1 MNNEFVKTLQSAIRD
16 NRSRGSVGEFLTD
29 KILPGSKLLAVS
41 AYFTIYAYEALK
53 DHLNQIE
60 HLHFLFG
67 EPRFI
72 KSLDPNKTDKKSF
85 KIEDEEIK
93 LSNRLEQNR
102 IAKECAEWIKQKV
115 QIKSIKHSN
124 LLHGKLYHIDN
135 NGVEEAIMGSSNFT
149 VKGLGL
155 ATNNNIELNLEVDS
169 KRDRNDLKDWF
180 CEIWNNDEIV
190 EDVKDEV
197 LAYLEQ
203 LYTNHCPE
211 FIYYKTL
218 YHIFERFLED
228 QSREGLLTERTQLTE
243 TEIWKTLF
251 EFQKDGVKGAIN
263 KILAHNGC
271 IIADSVGL
279 GKTFEALAVI
289 KYFELLN
296 DRVLVLCPKKLRE
309 NWIIYRHQ
317 NNILNPFPNDRFRY
331 DVFSHT
337 DLSRESGESGGIEL
351 SNINWG
357 NYDLV
362 VIDES
367 HNFRNNTKGR
377 RDEDNNIIRKSRYE
391 RLMDDI
397 IKKGIKTKV
406 LLISATPVNI
416 NLRDLRNQIYFI
428 TEDKDYAFKQSMGIH
443 NLKETIAV
451 AQREFTHWADHKKN
465 PERNVKDL
473 LEKLPSSF
481 FKLLDELT
489 IARSRKHIQTYYKE
503 EMNKIGSFPER
514 VKPVSIFPQID
525 TKGRFMSYDKLND
538 EISNYQLSLFNPS
551 KYVKDEY
558 KYFYEE
564 KAGTKKTTQL
574 SLFPFTQSE
583 REHYLIGM
591 MKVNFMKRL
600 ESSIES
606 FEITM
611 NRTISKIEDLER
623 KIGRFKQYQGEN
635 PELDFDDLNINDVED
650 EELQESMEVGKKF
663 TYHLAHLK
671 LDEWLRDLQKDKEQ
685 LSILHSTAQ
694 SISTERDAKLKELKE
709 LIEKKVKSFTLTK
722 DGKPNKKVLVFT
734 AFADTAE
741 YLYDALKDWVSSELK
756 VHIALVTGGAS
767 NCRTTFMLKGYKA
780 QTEFNHILT
789 NFSPVSKKRNKIPS
803 MPQDDEIDILIAT
816 DCISE
821 GQNLQDCDYL
831 VNYDIHWNPVK
842 IIQRFG
848 RIDRI
853 GSINE
858 AVQLVNFWPTDDLN
872 KYINLKNRV
881 EARMALVDIAATTE
895 DNILNTEA
903 IRELIKDDLK
913 YRDKQLLRL
922 KDEVLDL
929 EDLGESVTLNEFTL
943 DDFRIE
949 LSKYIEA
956 NRKVL
961 EDAPL
966 GLYAVVPSP
975 SGENAHHAD
984 YSRLEKATKDLIGK
998 GVVFCL
1004 KQEGDGSGCE
1014 KVNPLQPYFL
1024 VYVRDDGVV
1033 RYTFTQPKQ
1042 ILDMYRLLCS
1052 GKTSPYETLCRLFD
1066 EQTDNGNNMKH
1077 YNELLKNTVD
1087 AIVNTFK
1094 KKTIHHLLSGRNA
1107 ILPDQQSQVSETTDF
1122 ELITWL
1128 VIK

>member
-1 MNNEFVKTLQSAIRD
+1 MNKEFIKTLQSAIRD
-16 NRSRGSVGEFLTD
+16 NRNRGTVGEFLTD

-53 DHLNQIE
+53 YHLSQIE

-228 QSREGLLTERTQLTE
+228 LSREGLLTERTQITE

-443 NLKETIAV
+443 SLKETIAV

-481 FKLLDELT
+481 FKLLVDATLKKVATVLSEEKGLSPAIRSVVELLVLLIT
-489 IARSRKHIQTYYKE
+489 LLVSRLNLDSRNSSKPPSSDPNRTKVSRAKGDKKAGGQTRPHENGERPY
-503 EMNKIGSFPER
+503 GS
-514 VKPVSIFPQID
+514 
-525 TKGRFMSYDKLND
+525 
-538 EISNYQLSLFNPS
+538 NPS
-551 KYVKDEY
+551 K
-558 KYFYEE
+558 
-564 KAGTKKTTQL
+564 
-574 SLFPFTQSE
+574 
-583 REHYLIGM
+583 
-591 MKVNFMKRL
+591 
-600 ESSIES
+600 
-606 FEITM
+606 
-611 NRTISKIEDLER
+611 
-623 KIGRFKQYQGEN
+623 
-635 PELDFDDLNINDVED
+635 
-650 EELQESMEVGKKF
+650 
-663 TYHLAHLK
+663 
-671 LDEWLRDLQKDKEQ
+671 
-685 LSILHSTAQ
+685 
-694 SISTERDAKLKELKE
+694 
-709 LIEKKVKSFTLTK
+709 
-722 DGKPNKKVLVFT
+722 
-734 AFADTAE
+734 
-741 YLYDALKDWVSSELK
+741 
-756 VHIALVTGGAS
+756 
-767 NCRTTFMLKGYKA
+767 
-780 QTEFNHILT
+780 
-789 NFSPVSKKRNKIPS
+789 
-803 MPQDDEIDILIAT
+803 
-816 DCISE
+816 
-821 GQNLQDCDYL
+821 
-831 VNYDIHWNPVK
+831 
-842 IIQRFG
+842 
-848 RIDRI
+848 
-853 GSINE
+853 
-858 AVQLVNFWPTDDLN
+858 
-872 KYINLKNRV
+872 
-881 EARMALVDIAATTE
+881 
-895 DNILNTEA
+895 
-903 IRELIKDDLK
+903 
-913 YRDKQLLRL
+913 
-922 KDEVLDL
+922 
-929 EDLGESVTLNEFTL
+929 
-943 DDFRIE
+943 
-949 LSKYIEA
+949 
-956 NRKVL
+956 
-961 EDAPL
+961 
-966 GLYAVVPSP
+966 
-975 SGENAHHAD
+975 
-984 YSRLEKATKDLIGK
+984 SR
-998 GVVFCL
+998 
-1004 KQEGDGSGCE
+1004 
-1014 KVNPLQPYFL
+1014 
-1024 VYVRDDGVV
+1024 
-1033 RYTFTQPKQ
+1033 
-1042 ILDMYRLLCS
+1042 
-1052 GKTSPYETLCRLFD
+1052 
-1066 EQTDNGNNMKH
+1066 
-1077 YNELLKNTVD
+1077 
-1087 AIVNTFK
+1087 
-1094 KKTIHHLLSGRNA
+1094 
-1107 ILPDQQSQVSETTDF
+1107 
-1122 ELITWL
+1122 
-1128 VIK
+1128 